1 MLKKI
6 IYFFA
11 YPILG
16 ICYGAAFEVFFGTFL
31 GLGMVG
37 ALAGFAYFMITE
49 FLGIKPTLDGKK
61 KVLIPKTSQPSK
73 EE

>member
-16 ICYGAAFEVFFGTFL
+16 ICYGAAFEIFFGTFL

-61 KVLIPKTSQPSK
+61 EIVISKTSESQK